1 MKVTFNINFHTV
13 WGQKLCVVGSI
24 PELGSWEP
32 ALAKEMNYS
41 GDGNWKHYD
50 FQFKNK
56 RGYKMTIEGL
66 DGKFNPEY
74 WNYAKLISGV
84 LRYGMPIDQVIKLVQ
99 GMELNSESINTWKN
113 GVERALKKYLPNGME
128 AKGQKCPNC
137 GLETLI
143 YQEGCLICTNCGAS
157 KCG

>member
-1 MKVTFNINFHTV
+1 MAREGTEDNDIRHRITADTVAAVDPAHHFTGGVGAANRLLRHIQHFAIGINGHAAH
-13 WGQKLCVVGSI
+13 GVVHAG
-24 PELGSWEP
+24 
-32 ALAKEMNYS
+32 
-41 GDGNWKHYD
+41 GD
-50 FQFKNK
+50 
-56 RGYKMTIEGL
+56 
-66 DGKFNPEY
+66 
-74 WNYAKLISGV
+74 A
-84 LRYGMPIDQVIKLVQ
+84 
-99 GMELNSESINTWKN
+99 N